1 MAFSFDTFA
10 KDQKQSAI
18 DVVDTITPSQ
28 VKQVGAAYKAG
39 LNASPKQVI
48 NETLESF
55 TGVDLSQGAGV
66 DGLGAQAKNFIEGQ
80 AASLTMQLEQQV
92 LGCINTAIRDLM
104 NKVPALDFILNFE
117 DRINGILG
125 KFRNKL
131 EQKIDAELRKLTYEK
146 IKVHQV
152 TLFKQRIRGKIKDI
166 CPAATPAS
174 VAEVQDFNNKI
185 KGFISKRGMD
195 NTAID
200 TTKTLTTDKINEAK
214 AEVKT
219 QVSTPF
225 VGISNKRK
233 QTFQQDPVETKKI
246 VDEKVA
252 AASAEVNKE
261 TVTQLEAKG
270 DETIEKLLTVESSG
284 DASYVYTGPGNRGGQ
299 WMTEAEKA
307 KNKAEA
313 ERLQARLASNPEI
326 NQGSSGYSTSGT
338 SGGVAIG
345 TPTGG
350 ISQEEID
357 QFGYEALGLQDP
369 NT

>member
-104 NKVPALDFILNFE
+104 NKVPAVDFILNFE

-131 EQKIDAELRKLTYEK
+131 EQKIDAELRKLTYQK
-146 IKVHQV
+146 IKIHQV

-185 KGFISKRGMD
+185 KGFISKRSAD

-200 TTKTLTTDKINEAK
+200 TAKTLTTDKINEATV
-214 AEVKT
+214 AVKT

-233 QTFQQDPVETKKI
+233 QIFQQDPIETGKI
-246 VDEKVA
+246 VNDKVLLA
-252 AASAEVNKE
+252 KAEISSETAAQLEQAASSSIEELLNTEV
-261 TVTQLEAKG
+261 
-270 DETIEKLLTVESSG
+270 
-284 DASYVYTGPGNRGGQ
+284 
-299 WMTEAEKA
+299 M
-307 KNKAEA
+307 
-313 ERLQARLASNPEI
+313 
-326 NQGSSGYSTSGT
+326 
-338 SGGVAIG
+338 IG
-345 TPTGG
+345 
-350 ISQEEID
+350 
-357 QFGYEALGLQDP
+357 
-369 NT
+369 